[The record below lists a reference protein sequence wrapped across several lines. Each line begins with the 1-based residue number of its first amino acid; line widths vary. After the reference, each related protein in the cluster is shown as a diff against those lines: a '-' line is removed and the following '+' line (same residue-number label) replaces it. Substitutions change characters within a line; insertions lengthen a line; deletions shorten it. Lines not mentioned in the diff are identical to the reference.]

1 MTDRT
6 IDISDEPARLS
17 VRNSLLVIQ
26 SDAGEATVPLAEI
39 AVLVVSHPAVTFTHA
54 VLAGLAAAGAGFV
67 ACDGRHMPA
76 AMLLPLEGHSTQGER
91 FALQA
96 QVSLPTHKRL
106 WRDIV
111 RAKVRAQG
119 RALADLRGSDLGLLE
134 MARRVPS
141 GDAANIEA
149 QASQRYWR
157 SLFGDPKFRRD
168 REAADQN
175 RLLNYGYAVLRAIVA
190 RAICAAGLHPSLGL
204 HHHNRYDAFRLADDL
219 MEPFRP
225 VVDRAVARFCDEHG
239 ADAPLDKEAKKAL
252 IEALTGRFAVEG
264 ESRTLFDIASRAAAS
279 LAAVY
284 AGDRKSLALP
294 EV

>member
-1 MTDRT
+1 MIERV
-6 IDISDEPARLS
+6 IDISEAPARLS

-26 SDAGEATVPLAEI
+26 LESGENAIPLAEV
-39 AVLVVSHPAVTFTHA
+39 AALVVSNPGVTFTHA
-54 VLAGLAAAGAGFV
+54 VLSGLAAAGGIFV
-67 ACDGRHMPA
+67 ACDGRHMPS

-96 QVSLPTHKRL
+96 GVSLPVLKRL
-106 WRDIV
+106 WRDLV

-119 RALADLRGSDLGLLE
+119 KVLAELRGNDEGLLQ
-134 MARRVPS
+134 MAGRVLT
-141 GDAANIEA
+141 GNAASIEA
-149 QASQRYWR
+149 QASRRYWR
-157 SLFGDPKFRRD
+157 ELFGDPDFRRN
-168 REAADQN
+168 REAEDQN
-175 RLLNYGYAVLRAIVA
+175 RFLNYGYAVLRAIVA
-190 RAICAAGLHPSLGL
+190 RAICGAGLHPSFGL

-225 VVDRAVARFCDEHG
+225 VVDRAVARNCEEEG

-252 IEALTGRFAVEG
+252 IGALTGRFEAEG
-264 ESRTLFDIASRAAAS
+264 ESRTLFDIAARMAAS

-284 AGDRKSLALP
+284 AGKRKSLVLP